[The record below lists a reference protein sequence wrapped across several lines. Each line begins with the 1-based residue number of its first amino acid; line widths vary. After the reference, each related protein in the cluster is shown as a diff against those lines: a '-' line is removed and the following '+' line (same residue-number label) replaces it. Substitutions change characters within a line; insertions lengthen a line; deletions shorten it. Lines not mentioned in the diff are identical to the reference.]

1 MTPSRKPLV
10 ISSILIVLGIYLLA
24 SAGYDE
30 FRGSTTTPAM
40 HTDKHHNTAY
50 LRSLPLLKKNEPEL
64 FRQFMVTHWIY
75 ASLVEITGCTLYL
88 KSKKQGAL

>member
-10 ISSILIVLGIYLLA
+10 ISSILIVLGIYLLV

-40 HTDKHHNTAY
+40 HLEKHHNTAY
-50 LRSLPLLKKNEPEL
+50 LHSLPLLKKNEPEL
-64 FRQFMVTHWIY
+64 FREFMATHWIY
-75 ASLVEITGCTLYL
+75 ASLVEISGFTLYL
-88 KSKKQGAL
+88 KSKKQETL